1 LAAADSFPRA
11 YNYPNPFSPG
21 RGGTNIAFNA
31 PSSGYARAVL
41 TIYSEFG
48 QKLYERDCGR
58 VPPGISEVRFDGR
71 DQHGRALLNGSY
83 VGRVR
88 FDGPSETATFFLL
101 VVK

>member
-1 LAAADSFPRA
+1 M
-11 YNYPNPFSPG
+11 
-21 RGGTNIAFNA
+21 
-31 PSSGYARAVL
+31 L

-58 VPPGISEVRFDGR
+58 VPPGISEVRIDGR
-71 DQHGRALLNGSY
+71 GLMNGSY

>member
-1 LAAADSFPRA
+1 M
-11 YNYPNPFSPG
+11 
-21 RGGTNIAFNA
+21 
-31 PSSGYARAVL
+31 L

-48 QKLYERDCGR
+48 RKLYERDYGA
-58 VPPGISEVRFDGR
+58 VPPGISSVRFDGR
-71 DQHGRALLNGSY
+71 DQNGRALANGSY